1 MTCAKDLLVAEKE
14 ARLQEA
20 ITAVQNGKHT
30 CHSTAITFEV
40 PRSILYEQVNSRKQ
54 SRNLAHES
62 KQILFHA
69 EERELVQWIT
79 RLTICGYPPKPY
91 TVKKMAEAIRT
102 R

>member
-20 ITAVQNGKHT
+20 ITAVQNGEHT

-62 KQILFHA
+62 KQNLFHA

-79 RLTICGYPPKPY
+79 RLTISGYPPCHSTLKE
-91 TVKKMAEAIRT
+91 MAEEVRK